1 MSRNFDDLP
10 SFDKLPSFGGL
21 PGCAWEVWGKGDELG
36 TVNLLT
42 DEVVA
47 RAAKEEIQTG
57 KRVTMNWPV
66 NFPSKPMFNRRPP
79 EHKVVS
85 RTNPPR
91 RASNDDELHINTQS
105 GTQWDGLRHF
115 GIFSE
120 KCFYQGV
127 PASEIPQG
135 VSNISDPT
143 NVDKQAIKLG
153 IHNWAQH
160 GICGRGVLVDL
171 VKFYTE
177 DGTKPLPYDPWKTH
191 PIPVSDIKAAA
202 DKQGVVF
209 RPADILLLRVG
220 FMQVAIT
227 LRNI

>member
-1 MSRNFDDLP
+1 
-10 SFDKLPSFGGL
+10 
-21 PGCAWEVWGKGDELG
+21 
-36 TVNLLT
+36 
-42 DEVVA
+42 
-47 RAAKEEIQTG
+47 
-57 KRVTMNWPV
+57 
-66 NFPSKPMFNRRPP
+66 MFNRRPP

-91 RASNDDELHINTQS
+91 RASNADELHINTQF

-153 IHNWAQH
+153 IHS
-160 GICGRGVLVDL
+160 ICGRGVLVDL
-171 VKFYTE
+171 VKLYTE

-209 RPADILLLRVG
+209 RPANILLLRVG
-220 FMQVAIT
+220 FMQKFNSQSPEERNELAEKPETFAGIEQSLETKEFLWNNHFAAIASDQPSMEAWPPEGVHLHQT
-227 LRNI
+227 ILGNQLLV